1 MSAEQSGS
9 SGTSNP
15 PSASTMT
22 NEMPSGLSV
31 STSSET
37 PSTSIST
44 ETPSAS
50 TSSQIPL
57 SSSSSQ
63 LPSNLTSN
71 IAPETSNPSTS
82 KSAEKKIDPM
92 KLKILCIH
100 GHRQNGD
107 RFKAKL
113 AAFRKI
119 VDKYAY
125 LSYVT
130 APHAVADTTG
140 GGDQDPR
147 TWWYNTE
154 DNNYSGKCLGGPAY
168 GFEETLEV
176 VKTGVREHGP
186 FDGLLGFSQGGC
198 LVGLLAAM
206 QQKRLLP
213 YRFRFVI
220 IISGYL
226 SGSLVHKGFYEHNLI
241 TIPSLHVYGETDSMI
256 PKEMSETLANK
267 FNDPVTFEH
276 PNGHYVPVSG
286 PVKAVYEDFLADMY
300 QQRLIYRQEVERTA
314 E

>member
-1 MSAEQSGS
+1 MSEEQSNS
-9 SGTSNP
+9 SCASNL
-15 PSASTMT
+15 PSASITT
-22 NEMPSGLSV
+22 EMPSGPV

-37 PSTSIST
+37 PSTST

-71 IAPETSNPSTS
+71 LAPETSNPSTS
-82 KSAEKKIDPM
+82 TCAEKEKKIDPM

-100 GHRQNGD
+100 GHRQNGAK
-107 RFKAKL
+107 FKVKL

-176 VKTGVREHGP
+176 VKTGVRDLGP
-186 FDGLLGFSQGGC
+186 FDGLMGFSQGGC

-226 SGSLVHKGFYEHNLI
+226 SGSLVHRGFYEHNLI

-256 PKEMSETLANK
+256 PKEMSESLANK